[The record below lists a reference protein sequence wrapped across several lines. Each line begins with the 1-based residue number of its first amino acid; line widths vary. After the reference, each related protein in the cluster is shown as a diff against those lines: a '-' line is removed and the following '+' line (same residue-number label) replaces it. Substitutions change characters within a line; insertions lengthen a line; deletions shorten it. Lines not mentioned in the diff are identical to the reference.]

1 MAGTTDQGILHTFLG
16 EVRGHMPALE
26 HEAARLR
33 QGGAGQ
39 DALEEVRRLAHTI
52 RGASE
57 MVGLV
62 QLAAAARGVEALA
75 VSQSTDGSIES
86 EAMERLERG
95 IGSIRVEIEGL
106 EGAVPE
112 TGPASGGA
120 VAGAAANRPDE
131 IDEEIYAAFS
141 NEAEQLLDSIRS
153 QLGKLTEAGS
163 APAAAMDAL
172 RHAVH
177 TLKGAAGMAGLG
189 SVSGLAHRM
198 EDVLG
203 LIESGRLPAEPEIV
217 EILVSAHDLLGDL
230 VAARGLNGPLQEP
243 FAAVRDQFD
252 LLESLAAE
260 GIAVPPSAPEEADL
274 AETEEA
280 DETLIETF
288 LSEAEAHMLAAGDAF
303 RALAAEPG
311 EPEHLLAVLRR
322 SAHTIKGAAGMVG
335 LMAAS
340 RLAKGMQ
347 TLLDRVSERAASY
360 TAAVYELLGDGFDLL
375 ADVIEAR
382 GNNGPLLDRLKT
394 VLPRLDDAVSGERT
408 EASQSS
414 GAGERRDEDEPAG
427 QKESALPSG
436 TPPVSD
442 SGQQMVRVPMDKL
455 AGVSRLVG
463 EVFLNASAFEQQVSA
478 FKREMDELSLNL
490 SRMRRISA
498 ALAEEQMAEGEARP
512 EGPAQASGSAAEF
525 DVLEFDR
532 YSRLHLL
539 SRDLAEATNDLSA
552 LSTQLNA
559 MRAQLDSWAGRQRG
573 LSGEAQDKLMRMRL
587 VPLSTLANRLNR
599 TVRASAT
606 KTGKQ
611 AALTLVGMQTEF
623 DKAVAEQLS
632 GPLEHLLR
640 NAVDHGIEAP
650 EARVAAGKLPVGSIR
665 LEALHQGAHLIIRL
679 SDDGAGL
686 NHEKIRRQA
695 VKLGWLAED
704 QALALGR
711 EEVER
716 LILEPGFSTAE
727 SLSEISGRGVGLDIV
742 AASAEALRG
751 RLSVQS
757 TPGEGTEFTLRLPV
771 SLAVAKTM
779 IVEAA
784 GNRFALPMVAFTR
797 ALRVQNEE
805 LEVRDGRPGIE
816 LADGWIPVLY
826 LARWLGIPEAAETSD
841 RFTLL
846 FVDNGE
852 REIALAVD
860 RVVEAREVV
869 VKPLSKLLRR
879 QTNFTGATIL
889 GDGSVVLILNSSS
902 IDVSAVEKPL
912 ASAGRVQKPSDRRTV
927 LVVDDSISVR
937 RSVGNL
943 MKSAGWQVVTARDG
957 LEGLEHMQ
965 DDSNRPDLVLM
976 DIEMPRMDGYELAS
990 RLRSSAEYDGVPI
1003 IMLTSRAGEKHR
1015 LKADGIGVDGYLV
1028 KPCPDDVLLEAV
1040 SRCISAGRRPRI
1052 AS

>member
-26 HEAARLR
+26 REAARLR
-33 QGGAGQ
+33 EGGAGH
-39 DALEEVRRLAHTI
+39 DALAEVRRLAHTI

-57 MVGLV
+57 MVGLL
-62 QLAAAARGVEALA
+62 QLAAAARGVENLA
-75 VSQSTDGSIES
+75 VSQNMDGSIEA
-86 EAMERLERG
+86 EAMERLEQS
-95 IGSIRVEIEGL
+95 IGSMRDELGGL
-106 EGAVPE
+106 EG
-112 TGPASGGA
+112 G
-120 VAGAAANRPDE
+120 VAGTAPADRATENNRDE
-131 IDEEIYAAFS
+131 VDEEIFRAFS
-141 NEAEQLLDSIRS
+141 TEAEQLLDSIRS
-153 QLGKLTEAGS
+153 QLGKLTGPGS
-163 APAAAMDAL
+163 AAAAAMEAL

-230 VAARGLNGPLQEP
+230 VAARGLSGPLQEP
-243 FAAVRDQFD
+243 FEAVKDQFD

-260 GIAVPPSAPEEADL
+260 SAAAPIPAPEDAGF
-274 AETEEA
+274 AEVEET
-280 DETLIETF
+280 DDTLIETF
-288 LSEAEAHMLAAGDAF
+288 LGEAEAHMLSAGDAF

-311 EPEHLLAVLRR
+311 GPEHLLSALRR

-347 TLLDRVSERAASY
+347 TLLDRVSERAVSY
-360 TAAVYELLGDGFDLL
+360 SPAVYQLLGDGFDLL

-382 GNNGPLLDRLKT
+382 GQNGPLIERLIT
-394 VLPRLDDAVSGERT
+394 VSSRLEESVSGPRQAAELAAAT
-408 EASQSS
+408 D
-414 GAGERRDEDEPAG
+414 AGSEKGEPAAAKAG
-427 QKESALPSG
+427 GLA
-436 TPPVSD
+436 PVAIAASD
-442 SGQQMVRVPMDKL
+442 SGQQMVRVPMDRL

-498 ALAEEQMAEGEARP
+498 ALAEEQVAEGDARP
-512 EGPAQASGSAAEF
+512 AGTAHASASAAEF

-552 LSTQLNA
+552 LSTQLNN

-587 VPLSTLANRLNR
+587 VPLSTLANRLSR
-599 TVRASAT
+599 TVRASAA

-611 AALTLVGMQTEF
+611 AALTLVGMETEF
-623 DKAVAEQLS
+623 DKAVSEQLS

-640 NAVDHGIEAP
+640 NAVDHGLEAP
-650 EARVAAGKLPVGSIR
+650 EARIAAGKPPVGCIR
-665 LEALHQGAHLIIRL
+665 LEASHQGAHLIIRL
-679 SDDGAGL
+679 SDDGAGID
-686 NHEKIRRQA
+686 HEKIRRQG
-695 VKLGWLAED
+695 VKLGWLTEE
-704 QALALGR
+704 QAAALGR
-711 EEVER
+711 EELER
-716 LILEPGFSTAE
+716 LILEPGFSTAD
-727 SLSEISGRGVGLDIV
+727 SLSEISGRGVGMEIV
-742 AASAEALRG
+742 AASVAALRG

-757 TPGEGTEFTLRLPV
+757 TAGEGTEFTLRLPV

-784 GNRFALPMVAFTR
+784 GNRFALPMAAFTR

-805 LEVRDGRPGIE
+805 LEVRDGQPGIE
-816 LADGWIPVLY
+816 LADGWIPVVH
-826 LARWLGIPEAAETSD
+826 LATRLGIAESMEASD

-852 REIALAVD
+852 REIAVAVD

-889 GDGSVVLILNSSS
+889 GDGSVVLILNSSA
-902 IDVSAVEKPL
+902 IDVSAAERPL
-912 ASAGRVQKPSDRRTV
+912 AAAGRVQKPADRLTV

-937 RSVGNL
+937 RSVANL
-943 MKSAGWQVVTARDG
+943 MKSAGWRVVTARDG
-957 LEGLEHMQ
+957 LEGLEHLQ
-965 DDSNRPDLVLM
+965 DSSKRPDLVLM

-990 RLRSSAEYDGVPI
+990 RMRSSPEFDGVPI
-1003 IMLTSRAGEKHR
+1003 LMLTSRAGEKHR

-1028 KPCPDDVLLEAV
+1028 KPCPDDVLLETV
-1040 SRCISAGRRPRI
+1040 SRCMAGGRRSRM

>member
-1 MAGTTDQGILHTFLG
+1 MAGTTDQGILQTFLG

-26 HEAARLR
+26 REAARLH

-39 DALEEVRRLAHTI
+39 EALAEVRRLAHTI

-75 VSQSTDGSIES
+75 VSQSMDGSIEV
-86 EAMERLERG
+86 EAMERLEQG
-95 IGSIRVEIEGL
+95 IGSMRIELDGL
-106 EGAVPE
+106 EGAGPM
-112 TGPASGGA
+112 TGQPGREAA
-120 VAGAAANRPDE
+120 PDFAGNRPDE
-131 IDEEIYAAFS
+131 IDEEIYTAFS
-141 NEAEQLLDSIRS
+141 SEAEQLLDSIRS
-153 QLGKLTEAGS
+153 QLGKLTEPGS
-163 APAAAMDAL
+163 GQAAAMDAL

-230 VAARGLNGPLQEP
+230 VAARGLSGPLQEA
-243 FAAVRDQFD
+243 FAALRDQFD

-260 GIAVPPSAPEEADL
+260 SMAVPAPAPEDAGF
-274 AETEEA
+274 AEIEET
-280 DETLIETF
+280 DDTLIETF

-311 EPEHLLAVLRR
+311 GPDHLLAALRR

-347 TLLDRVSERAASY
+347 TLLDRVAERAVSY
-360 TAAVYELLGDGFDLL
+360 TPAVYELLGDGFDLL

-382 GNNGPLLDRLKT
+382 GKNGPLLDRLT
-394 VLPRLDDAVSGERT
+394 AILPRLDEAMSGPRQGAEPSLGSGEGR
-408 EASQSS
+408 EKGDAA
-414 GAGERRDEDEPAG
+414 GAKQG
-427 QKESALPSG
+427 ALPLG
-436 TPPVSD
+436 ALHVSD
-442 SGQQMVRVPMDKL
+442 SGQQMVRVPMDRL

-463 EVFLNASAFEQQVSA
+463 EVFLNASAFEQQGSA

-498 ALAEEQMAEGEARP
+498 ALAEEQIAEGDARQAGTAP
-512 EGPAQASGSAAEF
+512 ASGSAAEF

-599 TVRASAT
+599 TVRASAA

-611 AALTLVGMQTEF
+611 AALTLVGMETEF

-650 EARVAAGKLPVGSIR
+650 EARVAAGKPPVGSIR

-686 NHEKIRRQA
+686 DHERIRRQA
-695 VKLGWLAED
+695 VKLGWLAEEP
-704 QALALGR
+704 ASALGR
-711 EEVER
+711 EEIEK

-742 AASAEALRG
+742 AASVEALRG

-757 TPGEGTEFTLRLPV
+757 TAGEGTEFTLRLPV

-779 IVEAA
+779 IVETA

-805 LEVRDGRPGIE
+805 LEVRDGQPGIE

-826 LARWLGIPEAAETSD
+826 LARWLGIPEAAEAAD

-879 QTNFTGATIL
+879 QTNFSGATIL

-902 IDVSAVEKPL
+902 LDVSAAEKPL
-912 ASAGRVQKPSDRRTV
+912 AAAGRVQKPADPLTV

-937 RSVGNL
+937 RSVANL

-965 DDSNRPDLVLM
+965 DNSSRPNLVLM

-990 RLRSSAEYDGVPI
+990 RLRSSPEYDGVPI

-1015 LKADGIGVDGYLV
+1015 LKAAGIGVDGYLV

-1040 SRCISAGRRPRI
+1040 SRCMAGGRRSRM